1 MQKNDAIKSAPSI
14 GRPSDL
20 SDRPSVLRTG
30 DRAMTHAVP
39 DIRFLS
45 RQRNILGLPITCFTW
60 TEAFS
65 VLRVL
70 AELPVGQTV
79 IGFMNANNCN
89 LAQQNNRY
97 REAIKKQVILPDGLG
112 IDVASFVQTGSF
124 FPANLNG
131 TDLVPAWLTYMNDPK
146 RIGLIGAKPD
156 ILKDAAR
163 MFRLHTPWH
172 EFIEIADGYDQKTR
186 SGEILQSVAALNLD
200 ILIIAMGSPLQE
212 IWIDTHVKPE
222 HARLVL
228 SVGALFD
235 FMSGN
240 VPRAP
245 RWIRFLRQE
254 WLFRLY
260 LEPKRL
266 WKRYLIGNP
275 VFLSRVVISLF
286 RKMASRISVMQ
297 THQTAD

>member
-1 MQKNDAIKSAPSI
+1 
-14 GRPSDL
+14 
-20 SDRPSVLRTG
+20 
-30 DRAMTHAVP
+30 
-39 DIRFLS
+39 
-45 RQRNILGLPITCFTW
+45 
-60 TEAFS
+60 
-65 VLRVL
+65 
-70 AELPVGQTV
+70 
-79 IGFMNANNCN
+79 
-89 LAQQNNRY
+89 
-97 REAIKKQVILPDGLG
+97 
-112 IDVASFVQTGSF
+112 VQTGSF

-131 TDLVPAWLTYMNDPK
+131 TDLVPAWLTYMEEPK
-146 RIGLIGAKPD
+146 RIGLIGAKPEV
-156 ILKDAAR
+156 LRAAAQ

-172 EFIEIADGYDQKTR
+172 NFIEIADGYTQDTKT
-186 SGEILQSVAALNLD
+186 GEVLQSVAALNLD

-245 RWIRFLRQE
+245 RWIRIIRQE

-275 VFLSRVVISLF
+275 VFLSRVVLSLI
-286 RKMASRISVMQ
+286 RKLARRISVFRLGQ
-297 THQTAD
+297 TVN